1 MSDISRPLAKSSAEL
16 VAIAIAAHKA
26 GDTELQTAALRKLR
40 DQDGI
45 KLSFGMPQT
54 ECEADDAE

>member
-1 MSDISRPLAKSSAEL
+1 MADISPSLAESPAEL

-40 DQDGI
+40 DQDGM
-45 KLSFGMPQT
+45 KLSFSRPQLLT
-54 ECEADDAE
+54 RR